1 MVAMSSRSPGFGIA
15 SRERKSSFG
24 FLKALLIIVP
34 GLLLFQAVYMFN
46 DKETTTSGKGTL
58 IKSSPN
64 NSIAQ
69 PSLPGVP
76 QATQSDDSDDT
87 NKQSADGGKLQ
98 KEQNDDETPQKQE
111 SDDETPQKQEKNE
124 TEAVASVPENKPTII
139 EKRLEF
145 VHITKTGGS
154 AVEKVGAGE
163 GIIWGACH
171 YMNLT
176 EVGCGKADIE
186 YIAPN
191 YQSYALTSPWHTPPK
206 LLKKYVEAAQYPY
219 TDAELFVVIRNPYDR
234 IISEYYCPWLG
245 FQAKYRKNVKKD
257 KDPNDPVNLNWWVQN
272 MVSTLKNATEEF
284 EMKNKDGVMKLEQSK
299 GVNEDKYILAQ
310 KHYVNQA
317 EYVFDGDEVIV
328 QHLVHYEDLGKEFDA
343 LMTKFGIDATM
354 PSKEKS
360 GVYTNSE
367 KKLSY
372 KDLDSKSIKMINDF
386 AKPDFEK
393 FGYKMV
399 DDKFQDDYSLK
410 STFKSEL

>member
-1 MVAMSSRSPGFGIA
+1 MVAMSSRSLGFGIA

-24 FLKALLIIVP
+24 FLKALLIIIP

-46 DKETTTSGKGTL
+46 DKEATASGKGTL
-58 IKSSPN
+58 VKSGSKN
-64 NSIAQ
+64 IAQ
-69 PSLPGVP
+69 PSLPVVT
-76 QATQSDDSDDT
+76 QAPQSDDSDDS

-98 KEQNDDETPQKQE
+98 KEQNDDETPKKQ
-111 SDDETPQKQEKNE
+111 
-124 TEAVASVPENKPTII
+124 ENKPTVI

-176 EVGCGKADIE
+176 EVGCDKADIE

-206 LLKKYVEAAQYPY
+206 LLKKYVETAQYPY

-257 KDPNDPVNLNWWVQN
+257 KDPNDPVNLNCI
-272 MVSTLKNATEEF
+272 M
-284 EMKNKDGVMKLEQSK
+284 
-299 GVNEDKYILAQ
+299 
-310 KHYVNQA
+310 
-317 EYVFDGDEVIV
+317 
-328 QHLVHYEDLGKEFDA
+328 
-343 LMTKFGIDATM
+343 
-354 PSKEKS
+354 
-360 GVYTNSE
+360 
-367 KKLSY
+367 
-372 KDLDSKSIKMINDF
+372 
-386 AKPDFEK
+386 
-393 FGYKMV
+393 
-399 DDKFQDDYSLK
+399 
-410 STFKSEL
+410 

>member
-15 SRERKSSFG
+15 SRERKASFG
-24 FLKALLIIVP
+24 FLKALLILVP

-46 DKETTTSGKGTL
+46 DKEATASGKGTL
-58 IKSSPN
+58 VKSGSKN
-64 NSIAQ
+64 IAQ
-69 PSLPGVP
+69 SSVP
-76 QATQSDDSDDT
+76 VVTQAPQSDDSDDT

-98 KEQNDDETPQKQE
+98 KEQNDDETSQKQE
-111 SDDETPQKQEKNE
+111 NKS
-124 TEAVASVPENKPTII
+124 AVI

-176 EVGCGKADIE
+176 EVGCDKADIE

-284 EMKNKDGVMKLEQSK
+284 EMKNKDGIMKLEQSK

-343 LMTKFGIDATM
+343 LMAKFGIDATM

-360 GVYTNSE
+360 GVYTNNE